1 MSNPSSLR
9 LSVVP
14 YVFMSAVNLIASLL
28 GPSFPTM
35 FLVHTPD
42 MTKAREDGGQFEG
55 IVAELIPRKRGDR
68 EVEKISCN
76 FTALTPRIR
85 FASVIIGILSLLA
98 PLAIVGGLSGFNAGE
113 TSTTAQRGW
122 IISWI
127 VIGSISSSAALL
139 FQLVLRSLF
148 TDPPTDA
155 ADVLGFGVVLL
166 SFVVLISVFWI
177 PAIGG
182 MVIVGQQ
189 LREYGI
195 CTRFEL
201 D

>member
-1 MSNPSSLR
+1 MST
-9 LSVVP
+9 
-14 YVFMSAVNLIASLL
+14 VNVITSLL
-28 GPSFPTM
+28 GPSFSTM

-55 IVAELIPRKRGDR
+55 IVAELIPRSRGDM
-68 EVEKISCN
+68 EVERIPFDVVQ
-76 FTALTPRIR
+76 FTPGIKL
-85 FASVIIGILSLLA
+85 ASGIIWIVFSFLA
-98 PLAIVGGLSGFNAGE
+98 PLAIVGGLSGFNVGE
-113 TSTTAQRGW
+113 ISTTTQRGW

-127 VIGSISSSAALL
+127 VIGSVSSLAALF
-139 FQLVLRSLF
+139 FQ
-148 TDPPTDA
+148 
-155 ADVLGFGVVLL
+155 
-166 SFVVLISVFWI
+166 FVVRMVFTNPISPHSEIVGSVVILFVSVCIVSVFWI